1 MITFYGS
8 KQVILNKLKR
18 TKYALYMKQKR
29 NLLIVINSE
38 KKDSLGT

>member
-8 KQVILNKLKR
+8 KQVILNKPKR